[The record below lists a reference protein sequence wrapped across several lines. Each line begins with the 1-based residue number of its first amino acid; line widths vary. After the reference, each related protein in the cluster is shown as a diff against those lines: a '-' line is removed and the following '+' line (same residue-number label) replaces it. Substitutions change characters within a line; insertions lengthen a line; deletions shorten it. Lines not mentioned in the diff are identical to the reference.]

1 MFYIAL
7 IIAKLHLAILKLFH
21 KEKDDKPGFLAY
33 KLCPNFLEKL
43 NKPDIVIGITGTNG
57 KTTTTNLLAEA
68 LKKCDY
74 NVIYNDWGA
83 NTSGVYSR
91 FLIECVNIFN

>member
-74 NVIYNDWGA
+74 NVM
-83 NTSGVYSR
+83 TGV
-91 FLIECVNIFN
+91 LILREDMQDV

>member
-57 KTTTTNLLAEA
+57 KTTTTNLL
-68 LKKCDY
+68 
-74 NVIYNDWGA
+74 NVIIMLYIMTGA
-83 NTSGVYSR
+83 
-91 FLIECVNIFN
+91 LILQEDMQDV